1 MAKTRFIQS
10 SFVSGELS
18 PLLKGRIDLTQY
30 YQGVQTAKN
39 LVIVPQGGMKRRP
52 GTEYVQTVIN
62 TLTRNTTV
70 PTVPNG
76 GTAGNVNDDDDTT
89 VSTTTSNISTT
100 NPYVVCRFDLGSA
113 KAVEFFD
120 VRNVFLSAGTSS
132 EFKIQYSTDD
142 ATYVDAATVPLL
154 GVSSQNFRLFVG
166 KTARYWRLAR
176 IGATD
181 LGTAKITVGTVAP
194 IEQTATASNFKMLDF
209 SVEDD
214 RHYLLVLTESNIRV
228 FRTPNTHVADIK
240 TTISSANVSNIRD
253 TQVENVMLLFQ
264 EDTIPQRLINL
275 GTDTDWFIDNIPF
288 SNVPQYDFD
297 DSLSPTP
304 VNDVQVMTL
313 TSFVAGDKFQIDI
326 EGVVSKNITFAG
338 DSSADEIASTV
349 FNIQRNI
356 QEMPVMGETGVSVAR
371 TGTAAYT
378 ITVGGES
385 AKDFELYS
393 AFATTGTASKTIAFT
408 KSASGSPRR
417 EDVWSANRGYPKTAC
432 FYEGR
437 LVLGGTKSKPQSLIF
452 SKSGSFFDF
461 DIDDGDDDEAI
472 FVTISSRKL
481 NDIVDVF
488 PGRNLQVF
496 TSGAEFAVTSK
507 PVTPSSA
514 YVAPQTSNGASNI
527 EVQEVDG
534 STIFVD
540 RNGKSLRDFVF
551 SFNEDAYVTQD
562 LSVLASHLI
571 AQPIDMALLTGTQSD
586 DANWLFFVNADGNG
600 TILNTLRAQ
609 DITGFTRW
617 ENDGD
622 IKGVCVV
629 DEDLYL
635 ITERTINSVVV
646 KFLERWDFT
655 YKMDASTKFTPS
667 ASQTVLTGL
676 DNLEGQTVQIVADA
690 VVLQPRAVS
699 SGSITLEATETGYT
713 NVEVGLNFAIELK
726 PMPINTNIGS
736 GQNQMRL
743 KRIVRI
749 NARVY
754 ETSGVYV
761 NGNAVP
767 IRAFGPA
774 PDTPLDNP
782 PDQLTGI
789 IEDIYDIN
797 GWTREEMPLF
807 TVPDPT
813 PCHIQM
819 IEYEVESS

>member
-1 MAKTRFIQS
+1 M
-10 SFVSGELS
+10 SGELS

-100 NPYVVCRFDLGSA
+100 NPYVVCKFDLGSA
-113 KAVEFFD
+113 KAIEFLD

-142 ATYVDAATVPLL
+142 ATYIDAATVPLL

-194 IEQTATASNFKMLDF
+194 MEQTATASNFKMLDF

-214 RHYLLVLTESNIRV
+214 RHYLLVLTENNIRV

-240 TTISSANVSNIRD
+240 TTISSANVGNIRD

-356 QEMPVMGETGVSVAR
+356 QEMPVMGETGVSVVR

-385 AKDFELYS
+385 TKDFELYS

-514 YVAPQTSNGASNI
+514 SVAPQTSNGASNI

-635 ITERTINSVVV
+635 ITQRTINGAVV

-726 PMPINTNIGS
+726 PMPVNTNVGS
-736 GQNQMRL
+736 GQNQMRV

-761 NGNAVP
+761 DGNAVP
-767 IRAFGPA
+767 IRAFGAA